1 MIEVN
6 YMIGHED
13 PSDIIRG
20 FVSKPDNAGGNSIR
34 YDIKN
39 CGEKPIKYYE
49 LFFTAQNAV
58 GDSVADSM
66 TNLTLRS
73 GKGTGPIARGGV
85 QKNNVFRGIFY
96 NSSVVRATLVKAD
109 IEYMDGTHE
118 EIDGSQIKPIKSG
131 AGFNPAIIGITLFV
145 IAMILVSIYFML

>member
-20 FVSKPDNAGGNSIR
+20 FVSKPDSAGGKS
-34 YDIKN
+34 
-39 CGEKPIKYYE
+39 
-49 LFFTAQNAV
+49 
-58 GDSVADSM
+58 
-66 TNLTLRS
+66 
-73 GKGTGPIARGGV
+73 
-85 QKNNVFRGIFY
+85 
-96 NSSVVRATLVKAD
+96 

-145 IAMILVSIYFML
+145 IAMILVSIYFMM

>member
-1 MIEVN
+1 MGDSFMIEVN

-20 FVSKPDNAGGNSIR
+20 FVSEPDYAGGNS
-34 YDIKN
+34 
-39 CGEKPIKYYE
+39 
-49 LFFTAQNAV
+49 
-58 GDSVADSM
+58 
-66 TNLTLRS
+66 
-73 GKGTGPIARGGV
+73 
-85 QKNNVFRGIFY
+85 
-96 NSSVVRATLVKAD
+96 

-145 IAMILVSIYFML
+145 IAMILVSIYFMM

>member
-20 FVSKPDNAGGNSIR
+20 FVTEPDYAGGKS
-34 YDIKN
+34 
-39 CGEKPIKYYE
+39 
-49 LFFTAQNAV
+49 
-58 GDSVADSM
+58 
-66 TNLTLRS
+66 
-73 GKGTGPIARGGV
+73 
-85 QKNNVFRGIFY
+85 
-96 NSSVVRATLVKAD
+96 

-145 IAMILVSIYFML
+145 IAMILVSVYFMM